1 MSLPRRWW
9 EARIHGLI
17 RRMKMPLEIFIGLR
31 YTRAKRRN
39 HFISFISMISMLGIA
54 LGVMALIVVLSVM
67 NGFEKELRGR
77 ILGMVSH
84 VTVSSFRGPLQDW
97 QALREETM
105 QHPMVIGGAPY
116 TEAEAMISNLSSVSG
131 ALIRGIDP
139 ELEDGVS
146 EIHENMRYG
155 ALTDLVEGEYGIVL
169 GSGLANQLDV
179 VPGDRVTMVTPQAT
193 SSPLGFL
200 PRLRRFK
207 VVGIFEIGVYEYDRS
222 SAIIHYQDA
231 SRLFRLD
238 GGVSGLRL
246 KLDDLDRAPQ
256 VREELKRDIGLQ
268 YWVSDWT
275 LRHSNYF
282 KAVRTEKT
290 VMFIILSLIVAVAA
304 FNIVSTLVMVVTDK
318 QADIAI
324 LRTLGM
330 SPVSIMWVFMVQG
343 TLIGLIG
350 TLLGLG
356 SGVVIATH
364 IDVIV
369 PALERFFQTQ
379 FLPRGVY
386 PITDLPSEMKL
397 ADVVKI
403 TLLSFGVSIVATL
416 YPALRASK
424 TRPAEALSY
433 E

>member
-1 MSLPRRWW
+1 
-9 EARIHGLI
+9 
-17 RRMKMPLEIFIGLR
+17 MKIPLEIYIGLR

-39 HFISFISMISMLGIA
+39 HFISFISIISMLGIA

-67 NGFEKELRGR
+67 NGFENELRGR

-84 VTVSSFRGPLQDW
+84 VTVTSFRGPMQDW
-97 QALREETM
+97 QALRQTSLKNPE
-105 QHPMVIGGAPY
+105 ISGAAPFV
-116 TEAEAMISNLSSVSG
+116 EAEAMLSNLSSVSG
-131 ALIRGIDP
+131 ALVRGIDP
-139 ELEDGVS
+139 DFEPEVS
-146 EIHENMRYG
+146 EIHRHMKFGE
-155 ALTDLVEGEYGIVL
+155 LSDLVAGEYGIVL
-169 GSGLANQLDV
+169 GSGLANTLDV
-179 VPGDRVTMVTPQAT
+179 VPGDRVTMITPQSTA
-193 SSPLGFL
+193 SPLGFL

-222 SAIIHYQDA
+222 SAIIHREDA
-231 SRLFRLD
+231 SRLFRLE

-246 KLDDLDRAPQ
+246 KLNDLDLAPY
-256 VREELKRDIGLQ
+256 VRQQLKDDIGID

-282 KAVRTEKT
+282 KAVQTEKT

-318 QADIAI
+318 QSDIAI

-330 SPVSIMWVFMVQG
+330 SPASIMGVFMVQG

-350 TLLGLG
+350 TLIGLI
-356 SGVVIATH
+356 SGVALASH

-369 PALERFFQTQ
+369 PALEQFFQTQ

-386 PITDLPSEMKL
+386 PITDLPSEMEQ
-397 ADVVKI
+397 ADVIKI
-403 TLLSFGVSIVATL
+403 TLLSFLLSIVATI
-416 YPALRASK
+416 YPALRASR

>member
-1 MSLPRRWW
+1 MSQQQWW
-9 EARIHGLI
+9 EVLIHGLI
-17 RRMKMPLEIFIGLR
+17 RRMKMPLEVFVGLR

-39 HFISFISMISMLGIA
+39 HFISFITMISMLGIA

-97 QALREETM
+97 QILREETLE
-105 QHPMVIGGAPY
+105 HSAVIGGAPY

-139 ELEDGVS
+139 EYETGVS
-146 EIHENMRYG
+146 EIHENMEFG
-155 ALTDLVEGEYGIVL
+155 QLSDLIAGDYGIIL
-169 GSGLANQLDV
+169 GSGLANTLDV

-222 SAIIHYQDA
+222 SAIIHYEDA

-246 KLDDLDRAPQ
+246 KLDDLDLAPQ
-256 VREELKRDIGLQ
+256 VRQDLKQSIGLE

-318 QADIAI
+318 QSDIAI

-330 SPVSIMWVFMVQG
+330 SPLSIMWVFMVQG

-350 TLLGLG
+350 TLLGLV
-356 SGVVIATH
+356 SGIVVASH

-369 PALERFFQTQ
+369 PALEQFFQTQ

-386 PITDLPSEMKL
+386 PITDLPAEMKHS
-397 ADVVKI
+397 DIIKI
-403 TLLSFGVSIVATL
+403 SLLSFGISIIATL

>member
-1 MSLPRRWW
+1 
-9 EARIHGLI
+9 
-17 RRMKMPLEIFIGLR
+17 
-31 YTRAKRRN
+31 
-39 HFISFISMISMLGIA
+39 MLGIA

-67 NGFEKELRGR
+67 NGFENELRGR

-84 VTVSSFRGPLQDW
+84 VTISSFRGPLEDW
-97 QALREETM
+97 QSLRE
-105 QHPMVIGGAPY
+105 QSLSHPEVSGAAPY
-116 TEAEAMISNLSSVSG
+116 VEGEAMITNLSSVSG

-139 ELEDGVS
+139 ALEVEVS
-146 EIHENMRYG
+146 DIHQHMKFG
-155 ALTDLVEGEYGIVL
+155 QLSDLVAGEYRIVL
-169 GSGLANQLDV
+169 GSGLANTLDV
-179 VPGDRVTMVTPQAT
+179 VPGDRVTMVTPQVTA
-193 SSPLGFL
+193 SPLGFL
-200 PRLRRFK
+200 PRLRRFE
-207 VVGIFEIGVYEYDRS
+207 VAGIFEIGVYEYDRS
-222 SAIIHYQDA
+222 SALIHYQDA

-238 GGVSGLRL
+238 GGVNGLRL
-246 KLDDLDRAPQ
+246 KLADLDLAPL
-256 VREELKRDIGLQ
+256 VRQELKQSIGLQ

-330 SPVSIMWVFMVQG
+330 SPTSIMWVFMVQG

-350 TLLGLG
+350 TLAGLA
-356 SGVVIATH
+356 SGIAVATH
-364 IDVIV
+364 IDVII
-369 PALERFFQTQ
+369 PALEQFFQTQ

-386 PITDLPSEMKL
+386 PITDLPSEMKQSDL
-397 ADVVKI
+397 VRI
-403 TLLSFGVSIVATL
+403 TLLSFGISIVATL
-416 YPALRASK
+416 YPALRASR

>member
-1 MSLPRRWW
+1 MSQQQWW
-9 EARIHGLI
+9 EVLIHGLI
-17 RRMKMPLEIFIGLR
+17 RRMKMPLEVFVGLR

-39 HFISFISMISMLGIA
+39 HFISFITMISMLGIA

-97 QALREETM
+97 QILREETLE
-105 QHPMVIGGAPY
+105 HPAVIGGAPY

-139 ELEDGVS
+139 EYETGVS
-146 EIHENMRYG
+146 EIHENMEFG
-155 ALTDLVEGEYGIVL
+155 QLSDLIAGDYGIIL
-169 GSGLANQLDV
+169 GSGLANTLDV

-222 SAIIHYQDA
+222 SAIIHYEDA

-246 KLDDLDRAPQ
+246 KLDDLDLAPQ
-256 VREELKRDIGLQ
+256 VRQDLKQSIGLE

-318 QADIAI
+318 QSDIAI

-330 SPVSIMWVFMVQG
+330 SPLSIMWVFMVQG

-350 TLLGLG
+350 TLLGLV
-356 SGVVIATH
+356 SGIVVASH

-369 PALERFFQTQ
+369 PALEQFFQTQ

-386 PITDLPSEMKL
+386 PITDLPAEMKQS
-397 ADVVKI
+397 DIIKI
-403 TLLSFGVSIVATL
+403 ALLSFGISIVATL